1 MSALASLAGSA
12 GIKIIER
19 IIGQRLGDGAGQ
31 LAGQVLGEIAA
42 QVGVP
47 VDQLE
52 QAAIDQPPVVIDAMR
67 SVEARTP
74 ELIALYAAE
83 VELQQQALAA
93 EAGEPLWARAWRPG
107 GMYLIG
113 LLWIWNVIVL
123 HVLNASL
130 KIALPPMPF
139 EQLMQLSGLYFGLY
153 MGGHTIKDMVGKWAG
168 AR

>member
-1 MSALASLAGSA
+1 
-12 GIKIIER
+12 
-19 IIGQRLGDGAGQ
+19 
-31 LAGQVLGEIAA
+31 
-42 QVGVP
+42 
-47 VDQLE
+47 
-52 QAAIDQPPVVIDAMR
+52 
-67 SVEARTP
+67 
-74 ELIALYAAE
+74 
-83 VELQQQALAA
+83 
-93 EAGEPLWARAWRPG
+93 
-107 GMYLIG
+107 MYLIG